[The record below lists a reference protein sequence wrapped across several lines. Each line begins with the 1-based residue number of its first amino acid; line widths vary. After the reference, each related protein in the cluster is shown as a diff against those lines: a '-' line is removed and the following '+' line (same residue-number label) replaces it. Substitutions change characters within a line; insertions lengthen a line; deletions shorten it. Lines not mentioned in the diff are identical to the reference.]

1 MHRAV
6 SVSLGSS
13 GRDKEVTIQLSGKDV
28 RLERHGAD
36 GDEKKAK
43 AMFEELD
50 GKVDAFGV
58 GGVELGICLPWRDY
72 PLRSGV
78 NLVSGVTRT
87 PYTDG
92 HRLKKVLE
100 SRAMP
105 FVESHLAGKIP
116 NKKAFLVEA
125 ISRWGMTTS
134 FLEAGYDCVFGD
146 LMFALGIPVAIHTIA
161 GLERAARLLLPVV
174 SRMPIS
180 MLYST
185 GDAQK
190 VNTPKYEKYYKEASI
205 IAGDWL
211 YIRKHMPEDMEG
223 KVIITNTTTEEDV
236 AFMKSRGIRYLVT
249 TTPVFDGRSFGT
261 NAFEAALIAAGGK
274 GRVLENDELSAILDG
289 EHIEPTI
296 RDLAQQ

>member
-13 GRDKEVTIQLSGKDV
+13 GRDKEVSIQLLGKEI
-28 RLERHGAD
+28 RLERHGSD
-36 GDEKKAK
+36 GDEKKAR
-43 AMFEELD
+43 AMFEALD
-50 GKVDAFGV
+50 GKVDALGV
-58 GGVELGICLPWRDY
+58 GGVELGICLPWKDY

-78 NLVSGVTRT
+78 NLVQGLSKT
-87 PYTDG
+87 PFTDG
-92 HRLKKVLE
+92 HHLKKVLE
-100 SRAMP
+100 SRVIP
-105 FVESHLAGKIP
+105 FVEKHLEGKIP

-125 ISRWGMTTS
+125 ISRWGMTQS

-146 LMFALGIPVAIHTIA
+146 LMFGLGIPLALHTIG
-161 GLERAARLLLPVV
+161 GLERAARILLPIVG
-174 SRMPIS
+174 RMPIS

-223 KVIITNTTTEEDV
+223 KIIITNTTTEEDV

-249 TTPVFDGRSFGT
+249 TTPVYDGRSFGT
-261 NAFEAALIAAGGK
+261 NAFEAACIAAAGK
-274 GRVLENDELSAILDG
+274 GRVLENDELAALLDETG
-289 EHIEPTI
+289 IEPTV
-296 RDLAQQ
+296 RELRP